1 MKTIDTRGSKV
12 LVCYESGCGDA
23 RAFTYSARDK
33 VTLAGDTAVMVALT
47 RAQVDAFADVLL
59 SPAAK
64 EQLPRI
70 LGDWSIDF
78 AELLEELIEAE
89 VLPPVEKT
97 YTIQGTVQID
107 YEIKE
112 ALYVD
117 AKSEEEA
124 LEMAQGLIEDDPKSW
139 IDSDSFGEVE
149 VKHLEA
155 ETD

>member
-1 MKTIDTRGSKV
+1 MKIITTSKV
-12 LVCYESGCGDA
+12 PVCYLD
-23 RAFTYSARDK
+23 RALRYSVRDE
-33 VTLAGDTAVMVALT
+33 VTLADDTAVMVALT

-64 EQLPRI
+64 DQLPRI
-70 LGDWSIDF
+70 LGDWSIEF
-78 AELLEELIEAE
+78 AELLEEMIEAG

-124 LEMAQGLIEDDPKSW
+124 LEIAQGLIEDDPKSW
-139 IDSDSFGEVE
+139 IDSDSFGEAE
-149 VKHLEA
+149 AKYLEA

>member
-1 MKTIDTRGSKV
+1 MKIITTSKV
-12 LVCYESGCGDA
+12 PVCYLD
-23 RAFTYSARDK
+23 RALRYSVRDE
-33 VTLAGDTAVMVALT
+33 VTLADDTAVMVALT

-64 EQLPRI
+64 DQLPRI
-70 LGDWSIDF
+70 LGDWSIEF
-78 AELLEELIEAE
+78 AELLEEMIEAG

-97 YTIQGTVQID
+97 DTIQGTVQID

-124 LEMAQGLIEDDPKSW
+124 LEIAQGLIEDDPKSW

-149 VKHLEA
+149 AKYLEA

>member
-1 MKTIDTRGSKV
+1 MKIITTSKV
-12 LVCYESGCGDA
+12 PVCYLD
-23 RAFTYSARDK
+23 RALRYSVRDE
-33 VTLAGDTAVMVALT
+33 VTLADDTAVMVALT

-64 EQLPRI
+64 DQLPRI
-70 LGDWSIDF
+70 LGDWSIEF
-78 AELLEELIEAE
+78 AELLEEMIEAG

-124 LEMAQGLIEDDPKSW
+124 KSW

-149 VKHLEA
+149 AKHLEA

>member
-1 MKTIDTRGSKV
+1 MKIITTSKV
-12 LVCYESGCGDA
+12 PVCYLD
-23 RAFTYSARDK
+23 RALRYSVRDE
-33 VTLAGDTAVMVALT
+33 VTLADDTAVMVALT
-47 RAQVDAFADVLL
+47 RAQVDAFVDVLL

-64 EQLPRI
+64 DQLPRI
-70 LGDWSIDF
+70 LGDWSIEF
-78 AELLEELIEAE
+78 AELLEEMIEAG

-124 LEMAQGLIEDDPKSW
+124 LEIAQGLIEDDPKSW

-149 VKHLEA
+149 AKYLEA

>member
-1 MKTIDTRGSKV
+1 MKIITTSKV
-12 LVCYESGCGDA
+12 PVCYLD
-23 RAFTYSARDK
+23 RALRYSVRDE
-33 VTLAGDTAVMVALT
+33 VTLADDTAVMVALT
-47 RAQVDAFADVLL
+47 RAQVDAFVDVLL

-64 EQLPRI
+64 DQLPRI
-70 LGDWSIDF
+70 LGDWSIEF
-78 AELLEELIEAE
+78 AELLEEMVEAE

-124 LEMAQGLIEDDPKSW
+124 LEIAQGLIEDDPKSW

-149 VKHLEA
+149 AKHLEA

>member
-1 MKTIDTRGSKV
+1 MKIITTSKV
-12 LVCYESGCGDA
+12 PVCYLD
-23 RAFTYSARDK
+23 RALRYSVRDE
-33 VTLAGDTAVMVALT
+33 VTLADDTAVMVALT

-64 EQLPRI
+64 DQLPRI
-70 LGDWSIDF
+70 LGDWSIEF
-78 AELLEELIEAE
+78 AELLEEMIEAG

-124 LEMAQGLIEDDPKSW
+124 LEIAQGLIEDDPKSW

-149 VKHLEA
+149 AKYLEA

>member
-1 MKTIDTRGSKV
+1 MKIITTSKV
-12 LVCYESGCGDA
+12 PVCYLD
-23 RAFTYSARDK
+23 RALRYSVRDE
-33 VTLAGDTAVMVALT
+33 VTLADDTAVMVALT

-64 EQLPRI
+64 DQLPRI
-70 LGDWSIDF
+70 LGDWSIEF
-78 AELLEELIEAE
+78 AELLEEMIEAG

-97 YTIQGTVQID
+97 YTIQGTVQIE

-124 LEMAQGLIEDDPKSW
+124 LEIAQGLIEDDPKSW

-149 VKHLEA
+149 AKYLEA